1 MLAIIVSP
9 KGERAMGSAR
19 PRLRIGLVG
28 AGMIGRTHA
37 HAYRNL
43 QECYQPT
50 AADVELKVVADVDP
64 RLTEDARARYG
75 FERTATRW
83 EEVLEAKDVDVVS
96 IALPNFQHREVAEA
110 LAASSKHVLCEKPLA
125 ATSADAA
132 AMLEAVRRA
141 GVVHG
146 VGFNLRRAPAVAAI
160 RQAIQSG
167 RLGEIR
173 EFHGR
178 YFTDYAASPDVPFTW
193 RYQRN
198 LAGSGALGDI
208 GSHIIDL
215 ARFLCGDIVAID
227 GASAVT
233 FISERPVPK
242 GHVTGHA
249 RVESSGEMRQV
260 DTDDAVAFNARFA
273 GGAVGSFHF
282 SRIATGYRNS
292 PAFEIIGSKGAVH
305 FDMER
310 AGEFGLFESQDDES
324 VNGFRRVVVGPNH
337 PQFGNVAAFP
347 VAGVG
352 ISYTETYV
360 VQANE
365 FLRAVVAGNREY
377 APNFA
382 DGYAVARVCDAV
394 LAAAEGRQLSP

>member
-1 MLAIIVSP
+1 VFM
-9 KGERAMGSAR
+9 KGEAAMGTAR

-43 QECYQPT
+43 QECYQPP
-50 AADVELKVVADVDP
+50 AAEVELKVVADVDP
-64 RLTEDARARYG
+64 QLAEDALARYG
-75 FERTATRW
+75 FERVASRW
-83 EEVLEAKDVDVVS
+83 EEVLEAPDVDVVS

-110 LAASSKHVLCEKPLA
+110 LAASGKHVLCEKPLA
-125 ATSADAA
+125 ATSSDAL
-132 AMLEAVRRA
+132 AMLEAVQRA
-141 GVVHG
+141 GIVHG
-146 VGFNLRRAPAVAAI
+146 TGFNLRRTPAVAAI
-160 RQAIQSG
+160 QQAIQSG

-173 EFHGR
+173 QFHGR

-193 RYQRN
+193 RYRRD

-208 GSHIIDL
+208 GSHLIDL
-215 ARFLCGDIVAID
+215 ARFLCGDIVAVD

-233 FISERPVPK
+233 FIPKRAVPK

-249 RVESSGEMRQV
+249 RVESSGEMREV
-260 DTDDAVAFNARFA
+260 DTDDVVSFSARFA
-273 GGAVGSFHF
+273 NGAIGNFHF

-292 PAFEIIGSKGAVH
+292 PAFEIVGSRGSAS

-310 AGEFGLFESQDDES
+310 AGEFGLFESHDDES
-324 VNGFRRVVVGPNH
+324 VNGFRRVVLGPNH

-360 VQANE
+360 VQASE
-365 FLRAVVAGNREY
+365 FVRAVVDGKRDY

-382 DGYAVARVCDAV
+382 DGYAVAQVCDAV
-394 LAAAEGRQLSP
+394 LAAADSHKAITIGK